1 MSKDMIEGI
10 PAGTVYHQ
18 VSSGGGGYGKPE
30 ERKREKV
37 LRDVRNEVVSQK
49 QAEKIYKVKSDA
61 N

>member
-18 VSSGGGGYGKPE
+18 IASGGGGYGKPE

-37 LRDVRNEVVSQK
+37 LKDVRDEVVSSE
-49 QAEKIYKVKSDA
+49 QAKEIYKITLA
-61 N
+61 ER